1 MCLAMDEIEADAR
14 LKGKIE
20 GEIEGKKEIISVM
33 LRKGKTVD
41 EIVNLCDCPKKFV
54 LEVEESL
61 LVGAR

>member
-1 MCLAMDEIEADAR
+1 MGYTLAR

-20 GEIEGKKEIISVM
+20 GEIEGKIEGKKEIISVM

>member
-14 LKGKIE
+14 LK